1 LSDEEK
7 IMDIPLT
14 NPRSQPTNP
23 IAWVVSLVRR
33 FINPDPKLVIRMTI
47 ILNFVVSIAFIT
59 ISRRIFGTSEFFNL
73 GEGGRWF
80 LNILTFLPFIMSVV
94 AYFALRQKNL
104 LGRYIS
110 LVIMY
115 VSFVLSVVGLLHV
128 MGIFLNF
135 SSMVDSIMQNIM
147 LAWLLPVAY
156 ALFWIG
162 GRLDEKNLW
171 RGRLEQ
177 AGIGIGIGAT
187 ILLLFSANFLAS
199 MSSLVDVYTE
209 YPVRESAWVLTLSA
223 FVYGLFFWRMLKLG
237 PDFGERPDQN
247 AAWQGWLMLSPNII
261 GFLIFFAGPL
271 LLSFYLSFTDATVG
285 RIPVEI
291 EGANYQY
298 ALGLEFKVWDEASP
312 FANQLILLT
321 QSTSPALADVPT
333 VRVQAQAFMSPT
345 YTPLAILPLKEIT
358 GADLIVGAT
367 DRLFWIS
374 LRNTLMFCLLLVI
387 LSTVPA
393 LGLSLILNSKLPGMK
408 VYRALYFLPSIAAV
422 VGTALIWKWL
432 YHPIIGFFNSWI
444 TSIIGFLNSTF
455 GLQIVDPKIS
465 WLTDSNFVLISMV
478 LLSAWQVV
486 GFNTVLFLAGLQGIP
501 KDLYEAAQVDGASFW
516 GQLRN
521 VTIPM
526 LAPTSIFVIITT
538 IITGL
543 QVFNEPYTLFTA
555 RPIPENALTS
565 VFHLYNRGFGGF
577 QFGYASSVAWV
588 LFAVIFTITLIQ
600 FRVSRNNAYE

>member
-1 LSDEEK
+1 
-7 IMDIPLT
+7 MDIPLT
-14 NPRSQPTNP
+14 NQRNESPMILGRITNFF
-23 IAWVVSLVRR
+23 RR
-33 FINPDPKLVIRMTI
+33 IINPDPELTIRVAMV
-47 ILNFVVSIAFIT
+47 LNFVVSIVIAT
-59 ISRRIFGTSEFFNL
+59 VSRQIFGDSEFFNL
-73 GEGGRWF
+73 GQGGRWF
-80 LNILTFLPFIMSVV
+80 LTIITFVPIALSIV
-94 AYFALRQKNL
+94 ALFALRQKNP

-110 LVIMY
+110 LVMLY
-115 VSFVLSVVGLLHV
+115 FTFVMSIVGLLHV
-128 MGIFLNF
+128 IGVFLNF
-135 SSMVDSIMQNIM
+135 SAMVDSIMQNIL
-147 LAWLLPVAY
+147 LAWLLPIAY

-162 GRLDEKNLW
+162 GRFEEKNPM

-177 AGIGIGIGAT
+177 AGIVLGIGVL
-187 ILLLFSANFLAS
+187 ILMLFSANFLAS
-199 MSSLVDVYTE
+199 MSSLVDAYIQ
-209 YPVRESAWVLTLSA
+209 YPARESTWLLTAST
-223 FVYGLFFWRMLKLG
+223 VIYGLFFWRMLKLG
-237 PDFGERPDQN
+237 RYFGERPDQN

-285 RIPVEI
+285 RTPVEI
-291 EGANYQY
+291 QTKNYEY
-298 ALGLEFKVWDEASP
+298 ALGLEFKVWDEANP
-312 FANQLILLT
+312 YATQLIQLT
-321 QSTSPALADVPT
+321 QSTSPAIVDIPT
-333 VRVQAQAFMSPT
+333 VKVQAQSFMSREFS
-345 YTPLAILPLKEIT
+345 PLAIVPLKEIT
-358 GADLIVGAT
+358 GADLIVGAA

-387 LSTVPA
+387 ISTIPA

-408 VYRALYFLPSIAAV
+408 FYRALYFLPSIAAV

-444 TSIIGFLNSTF
+444 SSVVQFLNTTF
-455 GLQIVDPKIS
+455 SLQIVDPQIS
-465 WLTDSNFVLISMV
+465 WLTDANFVLISMV

-501 KDLYEAAQVDGASFW
+501 KDLYEAAQVDGANYW

-526 LAPTSIFVIITT
+526 LAPTNIFVIITT

-565 VFHLYNRGFGGF
+565 VFHLYNQGFGGF
-577 QFGYASSVAWV
+577 QFGYASSIAWV
-588 LFAVIFTITLIQ
+588 LFAVIFGITLIQ
-600 FRVSRNNAYE
+600 FRVSRSNAYE

>member
-1 LSDEEK
+1 
-7 IMDIPLT
+7 MDIPLT
-14 NPRSQPTNP
+14 NQRSQPTNP

-33 FINPDPKLVIRMTI
+33 FINPDPQMVIRVTI
-47 ILNFVVSIAFIT
+47 LLNFVVSIAFIT

-80 LNILTFLPFIMSVV
+80 LNIFTFLPLIMSVV
-94 AYFALRQKNL
+94 AYFALRQRNL

-110 LVIMY
+110 LVILY
-115 VSFVLSVVGLLHV
+115 VSFVLSVVALLHV

-162 GRLDEKNLW
+162 GRLDEKNIW

-177 AGIGIGIGAT
+177 AGISIGIGAT

-223 FVYGLFFWRMLKLG
+223 LIYGFFFWRMLKLG

-298 ALGLEFKVWDEASP
+298 ALGLEFKVWDEATP

-321 QSTSPALADVPT
+321 QSTSPALIDVPT

-345 YTPLAILPLKEIT
+345 YTPLAILPFKEIT
-358 GADLIVGAT
+358 GADLVIGAT

-387 LSTVPA
+387 LSTIPA

-432 YHPIIGFFNSWI
+432 YHPIVGFFNSWI
-444 TSIIGFLNSTF
+444 TSIVGFLNSTF
-455 GLQIVDPKIS
+455 SLQIADPKIS

-526 LAPTSIFVIITT
+526 LAPTSVFVIITT

>member
-1 LSDEEK
+1 L
-7 IMDIPLT
+7 MDIPLT
-14 NPRSQPTNP
+14 NQRSQPTNP

-33 FINPDPKLVIRMTI
+33 FINPDPQMVIRVTI
-47 ILNFVVSIAFIT
+47 LLNFVVSIAFVT

-80 LNILTFLPFIMSVV
+80 LNIFTFLPLIMSVV
-94 AYFALRQKNL
+94 AYFALRQRNL

-110 LVIMY
+110 LVILY
-115 VSFVLSVVGLLHV
+115 VSFVLSVVALLHV

-162 GRLDEKNLW
+162 GRLDEKNIW

-177 AGIGIGIGAT
+177 AGISIGIGAT

-223 FVYGLFFWRMLKLG
+223 LIYGFFFWRMLKLG

-321 QSTSPALADVPT
+321 QSTSPVLADVAT

-345 YTPLAILPLKEIT
+345 YTPLAILPFKEIT
-358 GADLIVGAT
+358 GADLVIGAT

-387 LSTVPA
+387 LSTIPA

-432 YHPIIGFFNSWI
+432 YHPIVGFFNSWI
-444 TSIIGFLNSTF
+444 TSIVGFLNSTF
-455 GLQIVDPKIS
+455 SLQIADPKIS

-526 LAPTSIFVIITT
+526 LAPTSVFVIITT